1 MRKQKI
7 SLVFALLFILSL
19 PVFSET
25 AVSYYQKAKEAF
37 EIREAYDEAIDSLRL
52 ALEKNPQY
60 LEALKLLAEVYY
72 ETGDYEY
79 AYTNINKALV
89 FAPNRSD
96 LVIFSADIETKL
108 KMFDLAQ
115 AKYENVIKED
125 PLNMTAF
132 NGLANLYL
140 ETDRKIQARN
150 TLLEILKADSNNCK
164 ALLKL
169 AAYYEK
175 EDKQKAVECYRKNIQ
190 YNSLEDK
197 VYYAYSLFLFNEGK
211 IREAVEQIKTAI
223 EIKNRE
229 SYQTMLGKYYLYL
242 NQPDKALETFA
253 GLSTES
259 SLNFY
264 YLSHA
269 YSMIGNDKK
278 AASSLMKC
286 LGITGED
293 EFAAILLDN
302 VLQDSFPVSDNWR
315 KQRSD
320 YYYQTAMENKKTA
333 FYDKYLYS
341 LRRAIMLNPYNVNA
355 RLELVEYYSSNNYPE
370 RSLRELIL
378 AGDFSPSKEI
388 EDKITM
394 ESRNASFRLGKDWKI
409 NQYNVGNE
417 VYLIPLFINQEISN
431 SHYKAEEMYAAYL
444 KELSSDKYIYEIVP
458 YVDRKYSVAEKM
470 EITKKIP
477 NFMPYFVDLTVS
489 EEDISIGAVL
499 TLKNAMNGEVIKEF
513 RTYQTGNDRVISTA
527 SSLLVQM
534 DSVIPFRAALIKI
547 SGDRAIINAG
557 RRSRVKL
564 KDTYRIVKN
573 QKYPLQ
579 MGTEKLLIDKHCI
592 KGNAIVVK
600 VDENIAEIK
609 FKDSDF
615 FRDIDV
621 GDFVVFH

>member
-7 SLVFALLFILSL
+7 SLVFVFLFVLSL

-37 EIREAYDEAIDSLRL
+37 EIREAYEEAIDSLRL
-52 ALEKNPQY
+52 ALEKNPKY

-72 ETGDYEY
+72 ESGNYEY
-79 AYTNINKALV
+79 AYTNINKALI

-96 LVIFSADIETKL
+96 LVLFSADIETKL

-115 AKYENVIKED
+115 AKYEKIINED
-125 PLNMTAF
+125 PLNMVAF

-150 TLLEILKADSNNCK
+150 TLQDILKADPNNCK

-169 AAYYEK
+169 ALYYES
-175 EDKQKAVECYRKNIQ
+175 EDKNKAAECYRKNIQ

-197 VYYAYSLFLFNEGK
+197 VYYAYSLFLFNQGK

-223 EIKNRE
+223 DIKNKE

-242 NQPDKALETFA
+242 NQPDEALKTFA
-253 GLSTES
+253 KLSTDE

-269 YSMIGNDKK
+269 YSMIGDSKK
-278 AASSLMKC
+278 AAQSLMKC
-286 LGITGED
+286 LGITSED
-293 EFAAILLDN
+293 EFASIFLDTT
-302 VLQDSFPVSDNWR
+302 LQESLPVSDKLR
-315 KQRSD
+315 KQRSNF
-320 YYYQTAMENKKTA
+320 YYQTAMENKKTS

-341 LRRAIMLNPYNVNA
+341 LRRAIMLNPYNIEA

-370 RSLRELIL
+370 RSLRELTL
-378 AGDFSPSKEI
+378 AGDFSDSKEI
-388 EDKITM
+388 KDRITM
-394 ESRNASFRLGKDWKI
+394 ESRNASFRLGKEWKI
-409 NQYNVGNE
+409 NQYNVENE
-417 VYLIPLFINQEISN
+417 VCFIPLFINQEISN
-431 SHYKAEEMYAAYL
+431 SHYKAEEMYALYL
-444 KELSSDKYIYEIVP
+444 KELSCDKYIYEIVP
-458 YVDRKYSVAEKM
+458 YTDRNYSVAEKM
-470 EITKKIP
+470 EITKKLP
-477 NFMPYFVDLTVS
+477 NFTPYFVDLILS
-489 EEDISIGAVL
+489 EEDISIGATL
-499 TLKNAMNGEVIKEF
+499 ILKNAMNGEKIKEF

-527 SSLLVQM
+527 SSLLAQM
-534 DSVIPFRAALIKI
+534 DSVIPFRASLLKI
-547 SGDRAIINAG
+547 SDDRAVINAG
-557 RRSRVKL
+557 RRSGVKL
-564 KDTYRIVKN
+564 KDSYYIIKN

-579 MGTEKLLIDKHCI
+579 MGTVKYLVDKNSI

-609 FKDSDF
+609 FKDNDF
-615 FRDIDV
+615 FRDIDI
-621 GDFVVFH
+621 GDFVILY

>member
-1 MRKQKI
+1 
-7 SLVFALLFILSL
+7 
-19 PVFSET
+19 
-25 AVSYYQKAKEAF
+25 
-37 EIREAYDEAIDSLRL
+37 
-52 ALEKNPQY
+52 
-60 LEALKLLAEVYY
+60 
-72 ETGDYEY
+72 
-79 AYTNINKALV
+79 
-89 FAPNRSD
+89 
-96 LVIFSADIETKL
+96 
-108 KMFDLAQ
+108 
-115 AKYENVIKED
+115 
-125 PLNMTAF
+125 
-132 NGLANLYL
+132 
-140 ETDRKIQARN
+140 
-150 TLLEILKADSNNCK
+150 
-164 ALLKL
+164 
-169 AAYYEK
+169 
-175 EDKQKAVECYRKNIQ
+175 
-190 YNSLEDK
+190 
-197 VYYAYSLFLFNEGK
+197 
-211 IREAVEQIKTAI
+211 
-223 EIKNRE
+223 
-229 SYQTMLGKYYLYL
+229 
-242 NQPDKALETFA
+242 
-253 GLSTES
+253 
-259 SLNFY
+259 
-264 YLSHA
+264 
-269 YSMIGNDKK
+269 
-278 AASSLMKC
+278 
-286 LGITGED
+286 
-293 EFAAILLDN
+293 
-302 VLQDSFPVSDNWR
+302 
-315 KQRSD
+315 
-320 YYYQTAMENKKTA
+320 YQTAMENKKTA

-417 VYLIPLFINQEISN
+417 VYFIPLFINQEISN

-557 RRSRVKL
+557 RRSGVKL

>member
-7 SLVFALLFILSL
+7 SLVFALLFIFSL
-19 PVFSET
+19 PLFSET

-37 EIREAYDEAIDSLRL
+37 EIREAYEEAIDSLRL
-52 ALEKNPQY
+52 ALEKNPKY
-60 LEALKLLAEVYY
+60 LEALKLLSEVYF
-72 ETGDYEY
+72 ESGNYEY
-79 AYTNINKALV
+79 AYTNINKALIY
-89 FAPNRSD
+89 APNRSD
-96 LVIFSADIETKL
+96 LVLFSADIETKL
-108 KMFDLAQ
+108 KMYDLAQ
-115 AKYENVIKED
+115 AKYEKIIKED

-140 ETDRKIQARN
+140 ETDRKIQAKN
-150 TLLEILKADSNNCK
+150 TLLEILKADSDNCK

-169 AAYYEK
+169 ASYYEK
-175 EDKQKAVECYRKNIQ
+175 EDKAKAYECYKKNIQ

-211 IREAVEQIKTAI
+211 LRDAVEQIKTAI
-223 EIKNRE
+223 EIKERE
-229 SYQTMLGKYYLYL
+229 SYFTMLGKYYLYL
-242 NQPDKALETFA
+242 NQPDKAVEAFSK
-253 GLSTES
+253 LSTEK

-269 YSMIGNDKK
+269 YSMTGEDKK
-278 AASSLMKC
+278 AVSSLMKC
-286 LGITGED
+286 LGMTEED
-293 EFAAILLDN
+293 EFASIFLDN
-302 VLQDSFPVSDNWR
+302 TLQEFFPVSNNWR
-315 KQRSD
+315 KQRSG

-341 LRRAIMLNPYNVNA
+341 LRRAIMLNPYNIDA
-355 RLELVEYYSSNNYPE
+355 RLELVEYYSCNNFPE

-378 AGDFSPSKEI
+378 AGDFSASKEI
-388 EDKITM
+388 KDRITM
-394 ESRNASFRLGKDWKI
+394 ESRNASFRLGKEWKI
-409 NQYNVGNE
+409 NQYNVENE
-417 VYLIPLFINQEISN
+417 VCLIPLFVNQDISN
-431 SHYKAEEMYAAYL
+431 PHYKAEQMYAFYL

-458 YVDRKYSVAEKM
+458 YTDKNYSAAEKM

-489 EEDISIGAVL
+489 EEDISVGATL
-499 TLKNAMNGEVIKEF
+499 ALKNAMNGETIKEL

-527 SSLLVQM
+527 SSLLAQL
-534 DSVIPFRAALIKI
+534 DSVIPFRAKLLKI
-547 SGDRAIINAG
+547 SDDKAIINAG
-557 RRSRVKL
+557 RRSGVKL
-564 KDTYRIVKN
+564 KDSYYIIKN

-579 MGTEKLLIDKHCI
+579 MGTVKYLVDKNSI

-609 FKDSDF
+609 FKDNDF

-621 GDFVVFH
+621 GDFVILH